1 MKKRLVLSIFGVL
14 VFLAQCGTNDVEVVS
29 LPAYRPPSAGAAE
42 ASFRE
47 RLGETSITV
56 FPTVVRDTQ
65 GSSYSQASRATVA
78 EFLVTNQLASATESD
93 DQVDLSASA
102 GPTQHDLFKQNMALF
117 AQYLEANPVTT
128 EYALLV
134 ECLVTPTRSSREAV
148 GGIQCYILDG
158 KGRNAFSFLMNS
170 HHRLF
175 NEANLKV
182 EKTGNEAREAL
193 IDRSTRVV
201 LESLRRQL
209 PPE

>member
-1 MKKRLVLSIFGVL
+1 MNKY
-14 VFLAQCGTNDVEVVS
+14 LAAVILGIVVS
-29 LPAYRPPSAGAAE
+29 LGGCAKDGNQVIDLPAYRPPSDGTAE

-56 FPTVVRDTQ
+56 FPTVVRDSQ